1 MTYTAIAIDD
11 ERFALDD
18 LRLAVNHV
26 PGLELIAVFETADDA
41 LAFLHLHGPVDTIFC
56 DLDLERTGN
65 ADDLAGIRVAKEL
78 KAWCSLF
85 YFFTGHPAYRIQ
97 ALETTNAGHLL
108 KPVDPEKVEE
118 GLAWLGRLQR
128 QKKELPNQL
137 LIRDVESG
145 EQVWIHMDAICCICT
160 HPIKKNHIEVIRKDG
175 TANGARGT
183 FKAMYQR
190 VKHSGLFIQL
200 SQSAAV
206 VKSEIVSRHDGLVKV
221 TSGHS
226 FAISK
231 PYKEAFNRYL
241 SQLV

>member
-1 MTYTAIAIDD
+1 MTYKAIAIDD

-18 LRLAVNHV
+18 LRLAAGHV

-41 LAFLHLHGPVDTIFC
+41 LAYLHLHGPVDVIFC
-56 DLDLERTGN
+56 DLDLEGTGN
-65 ADDLAGIRVAKEL
+65 ANDLAGIRVANEL

-118 GLAWLGRLQR
+118 GLAWITRLQL
-128 QKKELPNQL
+128 QKKEIPNQL
-137 LIRDVESG
+137 LIGDVESG
-145 EQVWIHMDAICCICT
+145 DRIWVPMDAICCICT

-175 TANGARGT
+175 TANVSRAT
-183 FKAMYQR
+183 LKAMYQR

-206 VKSEIVSRHDGLVKV
+206 VKSTIVSDHDGLVKV
-221 TSGHS
+221 ISGHS
-226 FAISK
+226 FAVSK
-231 PYKEAFNRYL
+231 QYKEAFNHYL
-241 SQLV
+241 SQLA

>member
-18 LRLAVNHV
+18 LRLALSHV
-26 PGLELIAVFETADDA
+26 PGLKLIGVFQTAEEA
-41 LAFLHLHGPVDTIFC
+41 LAFLHMHGPVDVIFS
-56 DLDLERTGN
+56 DLDLEGTGN

-78 KAWCSLF
+78 QAWCSLF

-118 GLAWLGRLQR
+118 GLAWLRRLQR
-128 QKKELPNQL
+128 QKKEVPDQL

-145 EQVWIHMDAICCICT
+145 EQVWVPMDAVCCICT
-160 HPIKKNHIEVIRKDG
+160 HPIKKNHIEVIRRDG
-175 TANGARGT
+175 TANGVRGT
-183 FKAMYQR
+183 FKAMFKR

-206 VKSEIVSRHDGLVKV
+206 VKLAIVSQHDGLVKV
-221 TSGHS
+221 ESGHS

-231 PYKEAFNRYL
+231 QYREAFNHYL